1 MVLIHVYFYQ
11 VTMVLKLK
19 YAFYVCLIGQH
30 NMSLLP
36 LIFVSC
42 LCYAQKDFTQ
52 IVKFNF
58 HLIKIM
64 ILGVSHTVLIVFCNI
79 IHIGSIYLEPHV
91 IY

>member
-1 MVLIHVYFYQ
+1 MDVMVVLIHVYFYQ

-42 LCYAQKDFTQ
+42 LCYAQKDFT
-52 IVKFNF
+52 
-58 HLIKIM
+58 
-64 ILGVSHTVLIVFCNI
+64 
-79 IHIGSIYLEPHV
+79 
-91 IY
+91 